1 MNKKIKIV
9 ITDYIDKPD
18 IEYEVL
24 GNDVDII
31 CLCENNEKNFS
42 DIIEDADILMAWHAE
57 ITKYTINRLKK
68 CKAIMRIGTGF
79 DNVDIEFARERGIPV
94 TNVPDY
100 GTHEVADTTCSMILA
115 LARGLSMYN
124 HLSKNYKTGWQE
136 NFIPELKRMGNHNL
150 GIIGMGRIG
159 TAVGLRMKAF
169 NIDVAFYDPYVANG
183 YEKSL
188 GVKRFQS
195 LAALSNYASI
205 ISIHTPLTEETMSM
219 VNQSFIDQMNPDS
232 VLVNSARGPI
242 VESLSVI
249 YDALNSGKLAGV
261 GLDVLPEEPPSD
273 EEALIKAWK
282 NPAHPLS
289 SRILITPH
297 TAFYSETAWYEMR
310 FKVAEN
316 ARRVLKGENP
326 LNVIN
331 S

>member
-1 MNKKIKIV
+1 MNKIFKIV
-9 ITDYIDKPD
+9 ITDYIEQAD
-18 IEYEVL
+18 IEYDVL

-31 CLCENNEKNFS
+31 CLCEKDEQNFP
-42 DIIEDADILMAWHAE
+42 DIIEAADILMVWHAE

-79 DNVDIEFARERGIPV
+79 DNVDIAFARELGIPV

-100 GTHEVADTTCSMILA
+100 GTHEVADTACSMILA
-115 LARGLSMYN
+115 LIRGLSMYN
-124 HLSKNYKTGWQE
+124 HLSKNYKSGWQE
-136 NFIPELKRMGNHNL
+136 YFITELKRLENHKL

-159 TAVGLRMKAF
+159 TAVGLRLKAF
-169 NIDVAFYDPYVANG
+169 NIDVAFYDPYIADG

-188 GVKRFQS
+188 AVKRFQS
-195 LAALSNYASI
+195 LAELSSFASI
-205 ISIHTPLTEETMSM
+205 ISIHTPLTDETMSM
-219 VNQSFIDQMNPDS
+219 VNQDFIEKMNHGS
-232 VLVNSARGPI
+232 ILVNTARGQI

-249 YDALNSGKLAGV
+249 YDALNSGKLVGV

-282 NPAHPLS
+282 NPDDSLS

-297 TAFYSETAWYEMR
+297 TAFYSKTAWYEMR
-310 FKVAEN
+310 FKAAEN
-316 ARRVLKGENP
+316 ASRALKGQNL

>member
-1 MNKKIKIV
+1 MKKNFKIV
-9 ITDYIDKPD
+9 ITDYIEQPD

-31 CLCENNEKNFS
+31 CLCENNEKEFS

-68 CKAIMRIGTGF
+68 CKAIMRIGTGY
-79 DNVDIEFARERGIPV
+79 DNVDIAFAREQGIPV

-124 HLSKNYKTGWQE
+124 HLSKNYKSGWQK
-136 NFIPELKRMGNHNL
+136 NFIPELKRLENHNL

-169 NIDVAFYDPYVANG
+169 NINVAFYDPYIADG

-188 GVKRFQS
+188 GVKRFRS
-195 LAALSNYASI
+195 LTDLFSFASI

-219 VNQSFIDQMNPDS
+219 VNQDFINKINPRS
-232 VLVNSARGPI
+232 ILVNTARGKI

-249 YDALNSGKLAGV
+249 YEALISGKLSGV
-261 GLDVLPEEPPSD
+261 GLDVLPVEPPSND
-273 EEALIKAWK
+273 EALIKAWK
-282 NPAHPLS
+282 NPDDPLS
-289 SRILITPH
+289 SRIIITPH
-297 TAFYSETAWYEMR
+297 TAFYSETAWHEMR
-310 FKVAEN
+310 FKTAEN
-316 ARRVLKGENP
+316 AARIIKGQDP
-326 LNVIN
+326 LNIIKN
-331 S
+331 